1 MDAGDGCQIGYS
13 ESSTSTLHSPTP
25 VSLRAQ
31 YATEFQQQQQPNLPK
46 NQLLFYSILV
56 ASVGGGPAIWL
67 NPILV
72 QGVSVER
79 AVHRG
84 FGEGSRA
91 WVTIQLCQLKR
102 GGEIMHA
109 LRWTCIGVGSSL
121 PRRHVHP
128 VSETLTSLKAKVRF
142 FFFPQIWKESSSQ
155 VIVSSCGHYGRN
167 IL

>member
-1 MDAGDGCQIGYS
+1 M
-13 ESSTSTLHSPTP
+13 
-25 VSLRAQ
+25 
-31 YATEFQQQQQPNLPK
+31 
-46 NQLLFYSILV
+46 
-56 ASVGGGPAIWL
+56 
-67 NPILV
+67 
-72 QGVSVER
+72 ER

-121 PRRHVHP
+121 HGRHVHP

-142 FFFPQIWKESSSQ
+142 FFFPRSEKKAAL
-155 VIVSSCGHYGRN
+155 R
-167 IL
+167 